1 MRRLILL
8 ATVFV
13 FAHAGA
19 PPPASPD
26 GPAWDV
32 LEKGARDGSSY
43 KRRDAVMAAAS
54 IGNNPRALGLV
65 EGALQDKD
73 AQVRET
79 AAKALGQIKAPQSI
93 PYLKKALSDK
103 PGVAFAAAMSLWAMG
118 DSSGGDLLED
128 VLTGKRSD
136 GPGLIGGA
144 MRSAKDDLHH
154 PVDLATMG
162 AQKTTGAFFGPA
174 SIGVGLARDAFKD
187 KDAPSRA
194 QIATLLGEGHGSGTI
209 RMLEVALHD
218 RSSMVRAAAAKSLG
232 QAGNHEVIP
241 KLVTPMLQ
249 DSSHT
254 VRYAAAASVIRL
266 NAQPR

>member
-1 MRRLILL
+1 MVKTAPIPCPALTYQSPSGVISADFHTASSL
-8 ATVFV
+8 ALV
-13 FAHAGA
+13 
-19 PPPASPD
+19 PDWSP
-26 GPAWDV
+26 
-32 LEKGARDGSSY
+32 
-43 KRRDAVMAAAS
+43 
-54 IGNNPRALGLV
+54 
-65 EGALQDKD
+65 
-73 AQVRET
+73 RET
-79 AAKALGQIKAPQSI
+79 N
-93 PYLKKALSDK
+93 
-103 PGVAFAAAMSLWAMG
+103 VAFAAAMSLWAMG